1 MPLRIL
7 RYQLEIIQKHIDTYK
22 VEDNLPLVV
31 PLVFYN
37 GSDSPYPYTT
47 SIYELFAGDGLID
60 NIGLGNF
67 SVVDLTV
74 TLEHEILQHKK
85 LALLEMCL
93 KHISARDFINK
104 DDYILESFMVARL
117 NKISKKLFDSTI
129 SYLMR
134 AREKHELQPLFGKL
148 VESFA
153 DCKEENIVTY
163 AEELLQQ
170 GRQQGRQ
177 EGMQQGEQ
185 QGIKKGVSFAKLEMV
200 KEMLKAG
207 AELSFIEKVS
217 HLSKKEIE
225 QIKKTIH

>member
-1 MPLRIL
+1 MPVRIL

-47 SIYELFAGDGLID
+47 SIYDLFAGYGLID

-74 TLEHEILQHKK
+74 TPEHEILQHKK

-93 KHISARDFINK
+93 KHIAAREFINK
-104 DDYILESFMVARL
+104 NDHILKSFIVARA

-134 AREKHELQPLFGKL
+134 AKEKHELEPLLGKL
-148 VESFA
+148 VENFA
-153 DCKEENIVTY
+153 DCKENIVTY

-170 GRQQGRQ
+170 GRQQGVQ
-177 EGMQQGEQ
+177 QGMQQGRQE
-185 QGIKKGVSFAKLEMV
+185 GEYSAKSEMV